1 VNDVVKIG
9 AAFPRTAWRFAN
21 GIHDISPNVEIA
33 ALSVPSATR
42 LPITGRFTL
51 PPQGWRRM

>member
-1 VNDVVKIG
+1 LNDAVEIG
-9 AAFPRTAWRFAN
+9 AAFPGTAWPFGD

-42 LPITGRFTL
+42 LPITGRLTL
-51 PPQGWRRM
+51 PPQGRRRM